1 MWLEGQL
8 QTKQQQKIEDLRS
21 QVVRILYCLLN
32 ATAKSI
38 IVKKPSGM
46 SGPNMYSYISV
57 VKYIHLLIFSHVGI
71 FQWKNH
77 RLHWLAKTYLIYTY
91 TRKWENCLTS
101 VCGNGILLYS
111 WDWFACECY
120 FNTYAHGFRFIIC
133 RNSQLFSYSK
143 LMAKKKKR
151 FHQLISILD
160 IPSNFAHLQCSWH
173 RREAHP
179 MRWYSRI
186 HYVHLMAF

>member
-1 MWLEGQL
+1 M
-8 QTKQQQKIEDLRS
+8 
-21 QVVRILYCLLN
+21 LYCLLN

-77 RLHWLAKTYLIYTY
+77 RLQRPAKTYLIYTY

-111 WDWFACECY
+111 SDWFACECH
-120 FNTYAHGFRFIIC
+120 FNTYAHGFIIC
-133 RNSQLFSYSK
+133 RNSQLFK
-143 LMAKKKKR
+143 IDGKGKKR
-151 FHQLISILD
+151 DFTNWLAYLIYHPILPICNVLD
-160 IPSNFAHLQCSWH
+160 IDVNLIPCDDILEFI
-173 RREAHP
+173 
-179 MRWYSRI
+179 MFI
-186 HYVHLMAF
+186 